1 MVFGLFKKKPD
12 KGKVALEVIPTV
24 LQVQLTLAGAGANTV
39 STDRWALGYIFGFHD
54 GVLQALQVNDQTES
68 MALMAVS
75 YQRVF
80 GSLDVGTKL
89 FRQSLDLQRDQTFMK
104 GVFAG
109 GGEAVAYLRDRTP
122 PMGLAGH
129 LPGKGK

>member
-12 KGKVALEVIPTV
+12 RSKVALEVIPNV
-24 LQVQLTLAGAGANTV
+24 LQVQLTLGGGTAATV
-39 STDRWALGYIFGFHD
+39 SADNWALGYVFGFHD

-75 YQRVF
+75 YHKVF
-80 GSLDVGTKL
+80 GSLDAGTKL
-89 FRQSLDLQRDQTFMK
+89 FRQSLDLQRNQAFMK

-109 GGEAVAYLRDRTP
+109 GQEAVAYLRERKP
-122 PMGLAGH
+122 PMGLAAY
-129 LPGKGK
+129 LQEKSK